1 MAASNK
7 NLVKKINSIL
17 PFENEKDIN
26 KHAKRVLVKKAILKK
41 TRIEV
46 VKQGLEKSHPIKK
59 TVAKN
64 NFVTAVHLVACGMA
78 SQKRSAK
85 KMALIKVENI
95 KRNEVKK

>member
-7 NLVKKINSIL
+7 NLVKKINPIL
-17 PFENEKDIN
+17 PVENEKAIN
-26 KHAKRVLVKKAILKK
+26 KPAKRVLIKRAILKK

-46 VKQGLEKSHPIKK
+46 VKKGLEKSDPIKK

-64 NFVTAVHLVACGMA
+64 NFVTAVHSVACGMA
-78 SQKRSAK
+78 SQKRSVK
-85 KMALIKVENI
+85 KIALVKDENI

>member
-17 PFENEKDIN
+17 SVENEKAIN
-26 KHAKRVLVKKAILKK
+26 KNAKKVLVKKAILKK

-46 VKQGLEKSHPIKK
+46 VKKGLEKSHPIKK

-64 NFVTAVHLVACGMA
+64 NFVTVVHLVACGMA
-78 SQKRSAK
+78 S
-85 KMALIKVENI
+85 
-95 KRNEVKK
+95 